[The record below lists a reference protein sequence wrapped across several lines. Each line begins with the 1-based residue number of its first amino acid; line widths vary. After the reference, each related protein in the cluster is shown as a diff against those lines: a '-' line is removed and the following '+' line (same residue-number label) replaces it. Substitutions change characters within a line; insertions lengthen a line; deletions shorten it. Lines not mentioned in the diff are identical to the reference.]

1 MLIARSWAI
10 WVQNACGHWRNSYG
24 LRAASWVDFVVII
37 SVVTIIVLTHQMLK
51 WIQEDQSQRVRPYL
65 ERRAGDRW
73 HFIGNE
79 VTITLDLQF
88 VRA

>member
-1 MLIARSWAI
+1 
-10 WVQNACGHWRNSYG
+10 
-24 LRAASWVDFVVII
+24 
-37 SVVTIIVLTHQMLK
+37 MLK